1 MAEQTATPKTQA
13 PDTQTPAGP
22 TPGAPEPARVREMF
36 DSIAGRYDLLNHV
49 LSLQQD
55 RYWRYRAAR
64 RALSGFAH
72 PRVLDLCCG
81 TGDLALALKRRD
93 RSAKVFCAD
102 FSFPMLQHARDKHA
116 GDPPMQVDA
125 LSLPF
130 ASESLDVITVAFG
143 VRNWADRT
151 RGFREAARVLRPGGR
166 FVVLEFS
173 KPPDTW
179 FGALYR
185 FYSKYVMP
193 KVGSVLSRNRQAYSY
208 LPESVAAFRSPEDLL
223 SELEAAGFQR
233 VEFVTF
239 AGGTVALHTGSKLAG
254 PRAESPR

>member
-1 MAEQTATPKTQA
+1 MAEQTATSP
-13 PDTQTPAGP
+13 TQTQVGP

-64 RALSGFAH
+64 RALARTSR

-102 FSFPMLQHARDKHA
+102 FSFAMLRHAKEKQA

-130 ASESLDVITVAFG
+130 ANESLDVITVAFG
-143 VRNWADRT
+143 VRNWADRA

-185 FYSKYVMP
+185 FYSKHVMP
-193 KVGSVLSRNRQAYSY
+193 KVGSVLSSNRQAYSY
-208 LPESVAAFRSPEDLL
+208 LPESVAAFRSPEELTA
-223 SELEAAGFQR
+223 ELEGAGFQQ
-233 VEFVTF
+233 VEVVTF
-239 AGGTVALHTGSKLAG
+239 AGGTVALHTASKLAG
-254 PRAESPR
+254 PRAESTR